1 MLADPPFVKII
12 EAQSSSVQD
21 TWLVQME
28 DNKPRMKMDQD
39 LPLSPARQKTSLM
52 PKVSLSPA
60 TTDMENTR
68 VKFKWFSAKSLVHCL
83 CNFGPFAGAN
93 LVGYL
98 TGSNDQLSVLNPP
111 KSQNII
117 DTGSEVASFAVAVS
131 VSVFPL
137 PLCLWNPLLLWTCPH
152 WGFGQSQIWQGFYL
166 WKAPVMGIRP
176 TSRYGQKRLI

>member
-1 MLADPPFVKII
+1 
-12 EAQSSSVQD
+12 
-21 TWLVQME
+21 ME

-60 TTDMENTR
+60 TTNMENTR

-98 TGSNDQLSVLNPP
+98 TGFNDQMSVLNPP

-117 DTGSEVASFAVAVS
+117 DTGSELASFAVAVS
-131 VSVFPL
+131 ASVFPFL
-137 PLCLWNPLLLWTCPH
+137 FASGIPSFSGLARTGDLASPKYDKGFTFGRLRS
-152 WGFGQSQIWQGFYL
+152 WGLDQ
-166 WKAPVMGIRP
+166 PVGMAKKG
-176 TSRYGQKRLI
+176 